1 VVAHITHERVCNL
14 MWWTQSIAPLPLGAS
29 QQQRL
34 LLRSRPPPRRAIALA
49 LLRARAA
56 SSK

>member
-34 LLRSRPPPRRAIALA
+34 LLQQAAAAARYSASSAA
-49 LLRARAA
+49 RARGGQQ
-56 SSK
+56 

>member
-34 LLRSRPPPRRAIALA
+34 LLQQAAASSICMAA
-49 LLRARAA
+49 ARAA
-56 SSK
+56 SSSAL